1 MACSSLM
8 RERDL
13 TSGAGGVEPS
23 RIAAFASVYAELF
36 PLARM
41 TLGLSALISL
51 SSRWASPSSRDAVG
65 AQNLPSSPIGICV
78 QAFVIA

>member
-8 RERDL
+8 LERDL
-13 TSGAGGVEPS
+13 ASDAGGVEPS
-23 RIAAFASVYAELF
+23 RIAAFASMYAELL
-36 PLARM
+36 PHASM
-41 TLGLSALISL
+41 ALGLRVFISS

-65 AQNLPSSPIGICV
+65 AQNLPSSPTGICV